1 LRLCLDLDETV
12 NPEHLVKPEP
22 GRAPSSAGFIPD
34 VDMLTSITG
43 GDAELIEALT
53 KGRIRLSTCLEY
65 YKKCE
70 GRNVETFIDVLRQ
83 ELARTDNQY
92 QKQIAEKREE
102 GQVKLKAWR
111 TFYKER
117 HPLFAQE
124 YDQIVEAHCHED
136 GWYPSYYDENLKEL
150 CWVEPYREDRHINDE
165 TLPEYQ
171 AKEAEFP
178 KMMHL
183 PMTDPI
189 YQRFQQL
196 QAHRRKAKADFK
208 EGVQ

>member
-1 LRLCLDLDETV
+1 VAGCCRNDRPDA
-12 NPEHLVKPEP
+12 PEYAVEPDP
-22 GRAPSSAGFIPD
+22 GRAPSSAGFNPD
-34 VDMLTSITG
+34 VERLSELTG
-43 GDAELIEALT
+43 GDIELTEALT
-53 KGRIRLSTCLEY
+53 KGRIRLSTCFEN

-102 GQVKLKAWR
+102 GLVKLKAWR

-136 GWYPSYYDENLKEL
+136 GWYPSYYVENLKEL
-150 CWVEPYREDRHINDE
+150 CWVEPYREDRHINDG

-171 AKEAEFP
+171 AQKADFP
-178 KMMHL
+178 KMMHF

-196 QAHRRKAKADFK
+196 QAHRRNAKAHFE
-208 EGVQ
+208 EGLK